1 MAERAWIIRH
11 GCSALTM
18 ASIALANGES
28 RPRATA
34 RRLP

>member
-11 GCSALTM
+11 GCSALTV

-34 RRLP
+34 RRLL

>member
-1 MAERAWIIRH
+1 MGERAWIICH

-28 RPRATA
+28 RPRAKA
-34 RRLP
+34 RRLS